1 MSSLSGRRFST
12 GVSVLVLAVG
22 VFAVPASAAGAA
34 ERDGACDSGEV
45 CFYYNSNQQG
55 AVSDFSSSV
64 GSYGESQPK
73 CYEFKG
79 SGKGAGECMKNQ
91 AASVANRTDKP
102 VTVYYNSNYQGASQ
116 TIPAGESANLS
127 AELKNQNASHLIGDT
142 GSSGGSPAP
151 VSEQWASP
159 VPSDARITA
168 GYPRYSGGGYHP
180 GIDTVGFRT
189 AKSACTGTVKSVDIH
204 PKYADDNAHG
214 VKGSSNFLRIDC
226 GGGVEM
232 GYAHF
237 YARDLPKG
245 IKPGVQVQAGQDL
258 FPIGNQGNSSG
269 THLHF
274 EVKVDDKYVHPFNFL
289 RSKGVT
295 GLPG

>member
-1 MSSLSGRRFST
+1 MLSGQLTRRFST

-22 VFAVPASAAGAA
+22 VFAVPASDAGAA

-91 AASVANRTDKP
+91 AASVANRSDKP

-142 GSSGGSPAP
+142 GSSGGTQEPPASGDLTNP
-151 VSEQWASP
+151 YPGAMGANGGYTPRAQWLKDKISQEFPEIQCNTYKTADSKSDHSTGNALDCWGPDSERQKVSEWAKANAGSLE
-159 VPSDARITA
+159 VLYVIHHQKIYTIARSSEGWRLMKKRATPTDNHMDHVHI
-168 GYPRYSGGGYHP
+168 SMQHP
-180 GIDTVGFRT
+180 GDE
-189 AKSACTGTVKSVDIH
+189 
-204 PKYADDNAHG
+204 Y
-214 VKGSSNFLRIDC
+214 
-226 GGGVEM
+226 
-232 GYAHF
+232 
-237 YARDLPKG
+237 
-245 IKPGVQVQAGQDL
+245 
-258 FPIGNQGNSSG
+258 
-269 THLHF
+269 
-274 EVKVDDKYVHPFNFL
+274 
-289 RSKGVT
+289 
-295 GLPG
+295 